1 MVGLANRQMYPGLSG
16 EMASWNTW
24 VSFISASMFEKEKVL
39 EVRFAKQNCEK
50 VLVFRG
56 GILALA
62 EQYGD
67 RRAVRVHASSRL
79 CAWRPHRTT
88 RACHTN
94 TQTRTH
100 PSPRHAAPR
109 HMNIQNRAE
118 KMIVKNIPS
127 WWIHPFLL
135 PPSRR
140 WLREPLLG
148 ARIIGINW
156 GSVDR

>member
-16 EMASWNTW
+16 EMASWSTW

-50 VLVFRG
+50 VFRG

-67 RRAVRVHASSRL
+67 RRATR
-79 CAWRPHRTT
+79 T
-88 RACHTN
+88 RARVCARDALTTQHAPA
-94 TQTRTH
+94 TQTHKHVHTH
-100 PSPRHAAPR
+100 RHAAPR

>member
-1 MVGLANRQMYPGLSG
+1 MVGLANRQMYTGLSG
-16 EMASWNTW
+16 EMASWSTW
-24 VSFISASMFEKEKVL
+24 GSLISASMFEKEKVL

-50 VLVFRG
+50 VYLSAGRG
-56 GILALA
+56 IWWQ
-62 EQYGD
+62 ESHTH
-67 RRAVRVHASSRL
+67 VSSRL

-94 TQTRTH
+94 TQTRT
-100 PSPRHAAPR
+100 RHAAPR

>member
-50 VLVFRG
+50 VFGG
-56 GILALA
+56 GILAVA

-94 TQTRTH
+94 TYTPIST
-100 PSPRHAAPR
+100 PRRAAPHEYSKSR
-109 HMNIQNRAE
+109 GEDDR
-118 KMIVKNIPS
+118 KKY
-127 WWIHPFLL
+127 PFLVDSPFP
-135 PPSRR
+135 PPSISSLIKGAT
-140 WLREPLLG
+140 LRG
-148 ARIIGINW
+148 QNNR
-156 GSVDR
+156 D